1 MQSSCHRCWISD
13 NAYVEYERV
22 DVMVSV
28 FTPTTHQ
35 PRGKT
40 LWEACGTVQIENDW
54 GVRTEVT
61 VSITYP
67 PPSNMP
73 WFVKGMV
80 DPVTVNVPE
89 PFFEA
94 FVWLFTR
101 NSPVL

>member
-1 MQSSCHRCWISD
+1 MQSSCPKCWISD
-13 NAYVEYERV
+13 NAYVEFERV

-40 LWEACGTVQIENDW
+40 LWKACGMVQLENDW
-54 GVRTEVT
+54 ARTEVT

-67 PPSNMP
+67 PPLPNMP
-73 WFVKGMV
+73 WFVKGML

-94 FVWLFTR
+94 FAWLFKKQ
-101 NSPVL
+101 